1 MNEKRKKRSFWSR
14 WLPHVLF
21 WCTLLSLMGSL
32 VFLGRAALFSL
43 SLFIV
48 LFPITLIVMLVR
60 WWPSR
65 PCQSLPNSR
74 RWKRRLNFV
83 SAGVLVAAAIN
94 VFAGLNFF
102 GTPLGTTLLV
112 AGTLLLP
119 AAMVAA
125 LVSFSLS
132 RDEVTEDL
140 LEPDED
146 ILFRADTHWAIF
158 LPPIQLLTLCI
169 LLVLGPFGLG
179 GEVVAAV
186 VYVVIVPGV
195 MARALAIFLNTEVSV
210 TDRRLITVTGT
221 LFRRKRT
228 LELDHIRAAGL
239 SQGRLG
245 RLLGYGKVGIIG
257 RDGGSIKLPGIADPM
272 SLRDML
278 DPTHTTA
285 PSI

>member
-1 MNEKRKKRSFWSR
+1 MNDKPKKRNFWSR
-14 WLPHVLF
+14 WLPHILF
-21 WCTLLSLMGSL
+21 WSTLLSLMGSL

-43 SLFIV
+43 TLFIV
-48 LFPITLIVMLVR
+48 LFPVTLIVMLVR

-74 RWKRRLNFV
+74 RWKRRLNFT

-94 VFAGLNFF
+94 VFSGLNFF

-132 RDEVTEDL
+132 REEVTEDL

-169 LLVLGPFGLG
+169 LLLLGPFGLG
-179 GEVVAAV
+179 GEVIAAV

-221 LFRRKRT
+221 LLRRKHIVD
-228 LELDHIRAAGL
+228 LENIKAAGV
-239 SQGRLG
+239 SRGRLG
-245 RLLGYGKVGIIG
+245 RLLDYGKVGIID
-257 RDGGSIKLPGIADPM
+257 RDGNSIKLPGIADPS
-272 SLRDML
+272 SLQAML
-278 DPTHTTA
+278 DPTHSVTL
-285 PSI
+285 